1 MHPNSTRTWLM
12 LMTILLSPLL
22 AVAVQQTTALLIDGR
37 QGQAEVIQVQGKNYV
52 EVDELARTT
61 GGSLRFVGSQI
72 ILTLPGSGDAS
83 SQALRSAPAPPV
95 GFSRPFLAAGIETM
109 REILR

>member
-12 LMTILLSPLL
+12 LVTILLSPLL
-22 AVAVQQTTALLIDGR
+22 ALAVQQTTALLIYGR

-52 EVDELARTT
+52 EVDELARIT

-72 ILTLPGSGDAS
+72 TLTFPGGGDAS
-83 SQALRSAPAPPV
+83 LQAPAV
-95 GFSRPFLAAGIETM
+95 GASATSRSF
-109 REILR
+109 